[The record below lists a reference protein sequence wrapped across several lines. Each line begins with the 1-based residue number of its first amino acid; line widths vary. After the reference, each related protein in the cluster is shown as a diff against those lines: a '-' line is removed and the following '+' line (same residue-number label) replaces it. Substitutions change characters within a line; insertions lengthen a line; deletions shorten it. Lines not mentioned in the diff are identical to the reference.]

1 MHNSAAMEMTDL
13 TPLGDQLEGDIDEL
27 EEVLE
32 PLLSQTLSTATQK
45 MTVMDKAKLH
55 VLITYTIESLLFS
68 YLRLQGV
75 NAKEHSVFK
84 ELTRVKQ
91 YFAKIKNLETVPE
104 KPTMTLDK
112 QAAARFI
119 KHGLAG
125 NDKIDLERAE
135 REAKER
141 AMAQLRAAQLAR
153 KQGETVTAATPADSL
168 PQKRPAEDE
177 EESENDD
184 GDTGNEYEASSNTG
198 EGDHEVTAHPNREPG
213 KKRNRASKRTR
224 ERRRGQG
231 RSDVADVEKRS
242 LNKEKTR
249 REKKRMKRPRKQKKN
264 KPQD

>member
-1 MHNSAAMEMTDL
+1 MEMTDL

-55 VLITYTIESLLFS
+55 
-68 YLRLQGV
+68 GV

-119 KHGLAG
+119 KHGLVSPM
-125 NDKIDLERAE
+125 ER
-135 REAKER
+135 
-141 AMAQLRAAQLAR
+141 ML
-153 KQGETVTAATPADSL
+153 GI
-168 PQKRPAEDE
+168 
-177 EESENDD
+177 
-184 GDTGNEYEASSNTG
+184 
-198 EGDHEVTAHPNREPG
+198 
-213 KKRNRASKRTR
+213 
-224 ERRRGQG
+224 
-231 RSDVADVEKRS
+231 
-242 LNKEKTR
+242 KTH
-249 REKKRMKRPRKQKKN
+249 
-264 KPQD
+264 

>member
-1 MHNSAAMEMTDL
+1 MEMTDL

-45 MTVMDKAKLH
+45 MTIMDKAKLH

-153 KQGETVTAATPADSL
+153 KQGETVTAATPA
-168 PQKRPAEDE
+168 
-177 EESENDD
+177 N
-184 GDTGNEYEASSNTG
+184 GDTGNEYEASSSNTG
-198 EGDHEVTAHPNREPG
+198 EGDHEVTAHPNKEPG

>member
-1 MHNSAAMEMTDL
+1 MEMTDL
-13 TPLGDQLEGDIDEL
+13 MPLVDQLEGDIDEL

-32 PLLSQTLSTATQK
+32 PLLEQAFSATTQK

-75 NAKEHSVFK
+75 NAREHPVFK

-91 YFAKIKNLETVPE
+91 YFTKIKDLETVPE
-104 KPTMTLDK
+104 KPKMAIDK

-141 AMAQLRAAQLAR
+141 AMAQLRSAQFARRRAAAAAAPAAV
-153 KQGETVTAATPADSL
+153 VTSV
-168 PQKRPAEDE
+168 PQNRSTDNEEDE
-177 EESENDD
+177 ELDNEDDDDTENDAGANPNVEEKHQAESATKMD
-184 GDTGNEYEASSNTG
+184 NEAETL
-198 EGDHEVTAHPNREPG
+198 RENN
-213 KKRNRASKRTR
+213 KKRRKAER
-224 ERRRGQG
+224 EKQRLL
-231 RSDVADVEKRS
+231 K
-242 LNKEKTR
+242 
-249 REKKRMKRPRKQKKN
+249 REKKYLKKLKKQRG
-264 KPQD
+264 